1 LREQFGATRDAALSL
16 LTAHVE
22 LAKAELAVI
31 GGEIG
36 KLVGLILAAIVLVLF
51 AITLLVIGGSLFL
64 AETLFGSMG
73 WGILHGLL
81 LFIGLAI
88 AAVLVGLGVGT
99 DRIARAGL
107 VAIAVG
113 ILTSIVFAADLFNR
127 AYTYLGELTALA
139 VEPGVR
145 PLVVGV
151 IVWAIIGLL
160 VGVGV
165 AIKAKGAGA
174 RFGALFGL
182 TLLGVVIGAFTA
194 LTFGVQVGI
203 ALGIAAA
210 YATWIGLMLLDVSRT
225 GIDTDALQQ
234 RFIPTMTIETS
245 KETLEWLRQR
255 MPGSRS

>member
-1 LREQFGATRDAALSL
+1 MT
-16 LTAHVE
+16 
-22 LAKAELAVI
+22 
-31 GGEIG
+31 
-36 KLVGLILAAIVLVLF
+36 LV
-51 AITLLVIGGSLFL
+51 VIGGSLFL

-73 WGILHGLL
+73 WGILHGVL

-99 DRIARAGL
+99 DRIAKAGL
-107 VAIAVG
+107 VSILVG

-127 AYTYLGELTALA
+127 AYTTIGELTALA
-139 VEPGVR
+139 IEPGVR

-151 IVWAIIGLL
+151 IIWAIIGLL
-160 VGVGV
+160 LGIGMAFKVR
-165 AIKAKGAGA
+165 GAGA
-174 RFGALFGL
+174 RFGALIGL
-182 TLLGVVIGAFTA
+182 TLLGALIGAFTA

-234 RFIPTMTIETS
+234 RFVPTMTIETS